1 MTEAPQT
8 SGMQIAPMAFIS
20 LVFKITGNQ
29 IRIETGDI
37 QMAYDDEQARRSR
50 VVVETPT
57 SRREVTQTDT
67 VRNDRGGISGATVG
81 IIVVV
86 AIALIT
92 IVVLFLMNGQQTD
105 TTNANLAEQQPV
117 AQQPVIVQQPAQQ
130 QQQPPV
136 IIQQPAPAANQPPVI
151 INQPAPA
158 GASAPVNTS
167 NDGPIQTAIDK
178 KISDDPNL
186 STLGI
191 TATVLDGKV
200 TVTGTVKSEALK
212 SQVDRM
218 LRAIKGVKQVDNQ
231 IVVMS

>member
-1 MTEAPQT
+1 
-8 SGMQIAPMAFIS
+8 
-20 LVFKITGNQ
+20 L
-29 IRIETGDI
+29 
-37 QMAYDDEQARRSR
+37 AYDDEQARRSM
-50 VVVETPT
+50 VVVETPN
-57 SRREVTQTDT
+57 SRREVTQTES

-105 TTNANLAEQQPV
+105 TTNANLAAQQQPV

-130 QQQPPV
+130 QPPV
-136 IIQQPAPAANQPPVI
+136 IIQQPAPAGQPPVV

-158 GASAPVNTS
+158 GGSAPVNNS
-167 NDGPIQTAIDK
+167 NDGAVQTAIDK
-178 KISDDPNL
+178 KISDDPSL
-186 STLGI
+186 SSLGI

-212 SQVDRM
+212 SQIDRM
-218 LRAIKGVKQVDNQ
+218 LRTIKGVKQVDNQ

>member
-1 MTEAPQT
+1 
-8 SGMQIAPMAFIS
+8 
-20 LVFKITGNQ
+20 
-29 IRIETGDI
+29 
-37 QMAYDDEQARRSR
+37 MAYDDEQARRSR

-57 SRREVTQTDT
+57 SRREVTQTEA

-105 TTNANLAEQQPV
+105 TTNANLAAQQPA

-130 QQQPPV
+130 QQPPV
-136 IIQQPAPAANQPPVI
+136 IIQQPAPVGNQPPVI

-178 KISDDPNL
+178 KIGDDPTL

-191 TATVLDGKV
+191 TTTVLDGKV

-212 SQVDRM
+212 SQIDRM
-218 LRAIKGVKQVDNQ
+218 LRAVKGVKQVDNQ
-231 IVVMS
+231 IIVMS

>member
-1 MTEAPQT
+1 
-8 SGMQIAPMAFIS
+8 
-20 LVFKITGNQ
+20 
-29 IRIETGDI
+29 
-37 QMAYDDEQARRSR
+37 MAYDDEQARRSR
-50 VVVETPT
+50 VVVETPN
-57 SRREVTQTDT
+57 SRREVTQTES

-92 IVVLFLMNGQQTD
+92 IVVLFLMNGQSTD
-105 TTNANLAEQQPV
+105 TTNANLASEQQPV

-130 QQQPPV
+130 QPPV
-136 IIQQPAPAANQPPVI
+136 IIQQPAPAGQPPVVINQPP
-151 INQPAPA
+151 PA
-158 GASAPVNTS
+158 GGSAPVNTS
-167 NDGPIQTAIDK
+167 NDGEVQTAIDK
-178 KISDDPNL
+178 KIGDDPNL
-186 STLGI
+186 SSLGI